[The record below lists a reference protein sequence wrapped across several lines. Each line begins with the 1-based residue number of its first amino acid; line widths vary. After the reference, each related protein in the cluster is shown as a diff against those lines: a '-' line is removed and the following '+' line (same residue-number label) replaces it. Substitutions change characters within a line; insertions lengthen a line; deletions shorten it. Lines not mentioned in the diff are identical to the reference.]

1 MRVLL
6 IGLGLVGVNIC
17 RILASSS
24 RVSEL
29 ICCDKS
35 LSKINSIK
43 SSLLKLNLYN
53 DFLSNVE
60 FKELNASRIREIEKL
75 AKRADIVIN
84 AALPI
89 FNIKIMKA
97 CLNVG
102 VNYLDL
108 ASNDYAKAEQLSL
121 HEDFIREGLTAIINS
136 GFSPGLTNLMAK
148 WCSEVLTEIEVLKIR
163 LIEDQIPYWR
173 IWSWSPYLTIEHFAS
188 PPIVYENGRFKIEEP
203 LGGVEEYVFPSPIG
217 KKRTY
222 LIYGDEIATIPNY
235 IKVRKLDLKS
245 GGSEIEF
252 IKGLYNLGLFKNN
265 EIKIGKKRIAPLRM
279 LYELSKKFNGYNPMD
294 YIHHLDDM
302 VIAVSLEA
310 IGVKGGEKSMV
321 RIHALPPSLSELL
334 SKNVMSTPTAF
345 SAAAVSSMLIES
357 FHEIIKNKGVYP
369 LEALEISLVEKL
381 LSNLSSHYN
390 IKVIYEPIKI
400 IKDVSR

>member
-17 RILASSS
+17 RILASSNK
-24 RVSEL
+24 VSEL

-35 LSKINSIK
+35 LSRINSIK
-43 SSLLKLNLYN
+43 SSLKLNLYN
-53 DFLSNVE
+53 DIFSHVE
-60 FKELNASRIREIEKL
+60 FKELNASRIHEIEKL
-75 AKRADIVIN
+75 AKGVDIVIN
-84 AALPI
+84 AALPT

-97 CLNVG
+97 CLNIG

-136 GFSPGLTNLMAK
+136 GLSPGLTNLMAK
-148 WCSEVLTEIEVLKIR
+148 WCSGVLSEIEILKIR

-173 IWSWSPYLTIEHFAS
+173 VWSWSPYLTIEHFAS

-203 LGGVEEYVFPSPIG
+203 LGSVEEYEFPTPIG

-235 IKVRKLDLKS
+235 IKIRKLDLKS

-252 IKGLYNLGLFKNN
+252 IKGLYNLGLFKNS
-265 EIKIGKKRIAPLRM
+265 EIKVGKKRIIPLRV

-302 VIAVSLEA
+302 MIAVSLEA

-321 RIHALPPSLSELL
+321 RIHALPPRLSELL

-345 SAAAVSSMLIES
+345 SAAAVSSVLVES
-357 FHEIIKNKGVYP
+357 FNEIKSTGVYP

-390 IKVIYEPIKI
+390 IKITCEPIKI
-400 IKDVSR
+400 IKDISR